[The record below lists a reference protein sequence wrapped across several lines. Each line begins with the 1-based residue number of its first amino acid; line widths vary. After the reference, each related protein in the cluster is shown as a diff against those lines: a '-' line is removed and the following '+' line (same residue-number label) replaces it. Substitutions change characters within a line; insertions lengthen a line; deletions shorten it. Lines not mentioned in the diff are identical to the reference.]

1 MRLCVL
7 GSGSKGNSSY
17 IESNRTKILVDVGM
31 SCLYIEKALSGIG
44 IRPREIQG
52 ILITHTHSDH
62 INGLK
67 VFLKKYNTPLYVTEK
82 IYEELKSQIDIEKYI
97 LVDKKFILEDLN
109 IEIIKTSHDV
119 EDSNGYIIS
128 DESSSLVYITDT
140 GYINRKYHEKIANKE
155 YYVIESN
162 HDIELL
168 MNGKYPY
175 HLKQRILGDRGH
187 LSNKACAD
195 YMAKFI
201 GDNTKGVILIHLSEE
216 NNRKEIAYSTFT
228 DMLKENN
235 KNVENII
242 ISTQT
247 EPTEVVEI

>member
-1 MRLCVL
+1 MKLSVL
-7 GSGSKGNSSY
+7 ASGSKGNVSY
-17 IESNRTKILVDVGM
+17 VETNNTKILIDAGM
-31 SCLYIEKALSGIG
+31 SCLYIEKALTSIN
-44 IRPREIQG
+44 IRPRDIDG

-62 INGLK
+62 INGLR
-67 VFLKKYNTPLYVTEK
+67 VFLKKYNTKLYITEK
-82 IYEELKSQIDIEKYI
+82 IYNELKHQMPIDNYELI
-97 LVDKKFILEDLN
+97 DKKFNINSLN
-109 IEIIKTSHDV
+109 IETIKTSHDA

-140 GYINRKYHEKIANKE
+140 GYINRKYHDILSNKN

-168 MNGKYPY
+168 MNGSYPY

-195 YMAKFI
+195 YMSKFI

-216 NNRKEIAYSTFT
+216 NNRKEVAYETFT
-228 DMLKENN
+228 NTIKDNC
-235 KNVENII
+235 KNLENII
-242 ISTQT
+242 ISSQT
-247 EPTEVVEI
+247 EPTEVIEI